1 MGAEAEKCG
10 MKGDLG
16 GSAQSPGWQP
26 GKGICSESEKKHDN
40 EDKGKK
46 KPEDRPDCKTPMDF
60 GRKLHFPSDLVGAKR
75 GPRGSLVRGF

>member
-26 GKGICSESEKKHDN
+26 GKGICSESEKNMTMKIK
-40 EDKGKK
+40 EK
-46 KPEDRPDCKTPMDF
+46 RSLKT
-60 GRKLHFPSDLVGAKR
+60 DLTVKTQWILAKN
-75 GPRGSLVRGF
+75 